1 MVTMTAEISVAPD
14 GDVRAATSSSG
25 LSADVV
31 DELRATLLDGR
42 LPGDAT
48 ALVEL
53 LGALEELKR
62 AAVAVQASVAVE
74 LDEVVRGAERAEGPA
89 ADRVGRGVPVQ
100 VALATRTS
108 PHRAR
113 VFLGA
118 ARIWHTEMPYTFEA
132 LAAGVIDEHA
142 ATLLV
147 RETACL
153 PLEARRQVDRELCA
167 DHATLEGVG
176 VRRLT
181 GRARAL
187 AARLDPAAV
196 VARARRAEAERTVT
210 IRPAPDAMVYL
221 TALLP
226 VGRGVAAY
234 AALKEAADLAVAS
247 GPGGDDAPRSRGQVM
262 ADTLVQRLTGQQ
274 EPDAVPVAVNLVIS
288 DASLLGAGHEPAAV
302 LDSRGAGYGTVPAQV
317 ARELVAHGID
327 TGEAWV
333 RQLYADPAGRLVAA
347 TSSRRFFADG
357 LAALLRARDQGICRT
372 PYCDAPVRHLD
383 HVVEHGQDG
392 ATDLANGQ
400 GLCESCNQA
409 KNVPGWSQ
417 RVLHTGIDPGGTAP
431 HTVLTT
437 TPTGHTYRSSAPP
450 SPAPARRHVRAVP
463 DPVTQAESV
472 LERAFA
478 EVLAR
483 M

>member
-1 MVTMTAEISVAPD
+1 MAPD
-14 GDVRAATSSSG
+14 GDVRAATASSD

-31 DELRATLLDGR
+31 AGLRAALLQGR
-42 LPGDAT
+42 LPGDA
-48 ALVEL
+48 ASLVEVL
-53 LGALEELKR
+53 TALEELKR

-74 LDEVVRGAERAEGPA
+74 LDEGVRGTERRAPDDGA
-89 ADRVGRGVPVQ
+89 LVRGVPMQ
-100 VALATRTS
+100 VGLAMRTS

-118 ARIWHTEMPYTFEA
+118 ARVWHAEMPYTFEA
-132 LAAGVIDEHA
+132 LAAGAIDEHA
-142 ATLLV
+142 ATVLV

-153 PLEARRQVDRELCA
+153 PLEARQEVDRELCA
-167 DHATLEGVG
+167 DRAALEGVG
-176 VRRLT
+176 VKRLA

-196 VARARRAEAERTVT
+196 VARARRAEGERTVT
-210 IRPAPDAMVYL
+210 IRPAPDTMVYL

-226 VGRGVAAY
+226 VGPGVAAY
-234 AALKEAADLAVAS
+234 AALKGAADLAVAS
-247 GPGGDDAPRSRGQVM
+247 GPGDGEAPRSRGQVM

-274 EPDAVPVAVNLVIS
+274 KADAVPVAVNVVIS
-288 DASLLGAGHEPAAV
+288 DASLLGAGHEPAVV

-317 ARELVAHGID
+317 ARELVANGID
-327 TGEAWV
+327 TGDAWV

-347 TSSRRFFADG
+347 TSGRRFFADG

-372 PYCDAPVRHLD
+372 PYCDAPARHLD
-383 HVVEHGQDG
+383 HVVEHGRGG

-409 KNVPGWSQ
+409 KNAPGWSQ

-437 TPTGHTYRSSAPP
+437 TPTGHTYRSSAPAP
-450 SPAPARRHVRAVP
+450 PAPAPGPGRAVP
-463 DPVTQAESV
+463 DPVAQAESAV
-472 LERAFA
+472 ERALAALLA
-478 EVLAR
+478 EV
-483 M
+483 